1 MLLEKNYTIQ
11 EIGVPDEYIL
21 DSNVI
26 EFRAYEENGEL
37 KLNIFGQ
44 FEEEPEI
51 DQDNALVSATLYN
64 EVKYDLDITNLND
77 DSKGVV
83 STFSLEERRNTR
95 SKNR

>member
-1 MLLEKNYTIQ
+1 MIVETNAEGKITIPDLLLEKNYTIQ

-64 EVKYDLDITNLND
+64 EVKYDLDITNLMMIL
-77 DSKGVV
+77 K
-83 STFSLEERRNTR
+83 E
-95 SKNR
+95 